1 MYWVFGNTSH
11 RKNVNELIEHLRD
24 KYNFTL
30 GDLLSLENPLQFIKT
45 KKDLIVRLKLIS
57 GTASWRS
64 NRAKVSQLMAEKVL
78 VVLKEEI
85 DL

>member
-1 MYWVFGNTSH
+1 
-11 RKNVNELIEHLRD
+11 
-24 KYNFTL
+24 
-30 GDLLSLENPLQFIKT
+30 
-45 KKDLIVRLKLIS
+45 LKLIS

-78 VVLKEEI
+78 VALKEEI